1 MTIFII
7 SMPLQIYA
15 NSKLADLNQLEL
27 RSYCSGSTSSEAEL
41 TKCLEKIFYTS
52 QAELDK
58 SQQKFFDALTNWY
71 EDKQYIIIAKTKLK
85 RTNQEFIKYRDL
97 QCDFA
102 YSLGGGAIEN
112 ALNMFK
118 FSCLA
123 ELNFQR
129 TKQLDLYRSNFN

>member
-1 MTIFII
+1 
-7 SMPLQIYA
+7 MPLFVYA
-15 NSKLADLNQLEL
+15 NSKYADLNQRQL
-27 RSYCSGSTSSEAEL
+27 RNYCSNNTLSEAEL
-41 TKCLEKIFYTS
+41 TECLEKIFHTS

-118 FSCLA
+118 FSYLA
-123 ELNFQR
+123 ELNLQR
-129 TKQLDLYRSNFN
+129 TKQLDLYWSNFN